1 MVRALIEIRC
11 NCLFSEDNVDYS
23 KVSAIPMVNRN
34 TISSNV
40 ARFGNWV
47 GGTVYGLEDRLEFH
61 ANAMNA
67 ALQNENTLVVAYRD
81 VRSVKIGRMMG
92 LFKTV
97 DVDTPY
103 GQARFRAWGR
113 SNDALKSF
121 VEGRTSGSQ
130 DVNQH

>member
-1 MVRALIEIRC
+1 MVRALLEIKC
-11 NCLFSEDNVDYS
+11 NCLFSEDNVDYRN
-23 KVSAIPMVNRN
+23 VSAIPVVNN
-34 TISSNV
+34 DTISSNV

-47 GGTVYGLEDRLEFH
+47 GGTVFGLEDRLEFH

-67 ALQNENTLVVAYRD
+67 ALQNETTLVVAYRD
-81 VRSVKIGRMMG
+81 IESVRVGKMMG

-113 SNDALKSF
+113 SNDTLKSF
-121 VEGRTSGSQ
+121 VEERISGSQ
-130 DVNQH
+130 NVNQD